1 MCTTLVYAVSFIYI
15 FTSTLPSSPTEK
27 ELFYTDCQ
35 RWSYL
40 FESYAVLSLM
50 KIHKK
55 PHVSKRYLNL
65 LIMLIYYSL
74 LISDLN

>member
-1 MCTTLVYAVSFIYI
+1 MFFILLFEANSAVFII
-15 FTSTLPSSPTEK
+15 LK

-50 KIHKK
+50 KIHKQ
-55 PHVSKRYLNL
+55 PHVSDALV
-65 LIMLIYYSL
+65 
-74 LISDLN
+74 DCAVV

>member
-1 MCTTLVYAVSFIYI
+1 MVGNLTCFVFIV
-15 FTSTLPSSPTEK
+15 EK

-40 FESYAVLSLM
+40 FESFAVLSLM

-55 PHVSKRYLNL
+55 PHVSVVSACFKIFFHNVLKSSEGL
-65 LIMLIYYSL
+65 
-74 LISDLN
+74 